1 MNNESNSNALLLE
14 ILLTEIETAIL
25 SSEKIQSRFRQ
36 ISKMGILKNIAHQN
50 FGANLGDL
58 AKAILKDADVKD
70 SLPQQKQ
77 NSSKNN
83 SFPEQQ
89 KSSPQV
95 LSGEDSAHQDNLRQN
110 ENVVEGKSHSPLQQV
125 DGKKLSPDEI
135 RFQEYNEKN
144 FDEDKWLAKA
154 RIDYP

>member
-1 MNNESNSNALLLE
+1 MSSESNSNALLLE
-14 ILLTEIETAIL
+14 ILMAEIEAVIL

-36 ISKMGILKNIAHQN
+36 ISKMGILENIAHQN

-58 AKAILKDADVKD
+58 AKAILKDADDKD
-70 SLPQQKQ
+70 SLPQPKQ
-77 NSSKNN
+77 TSSKNN
-83 SFPEQQ
+83 SRSEPQ
-89 KSSPQV
+89 KSLPQA
-95 LSGEDSAHQDNLRQN
+95 LSRNDSAHQDNLRQN
-110 ENVVEGKSHSPLQQV
+110 EKSIEGESHDPLQRV

-154 RIDYP
+154 KIDYP